1 MNATN
6 PSVSENIVRISI
18 PRDVTSLGRSGSACW
33 TRFCTLTSA
42 MSGFV
47 PVLNVIVS
55 E

>member
-1 MNATN
+1 MNARK
-6 PSVSENIVRISI
+6 PSVSENIVCVRI
-18 PRDVTSLGRSGSACW
+18 PRDVTSLGNSGCACW

-42 MSGFV
+42 ISAFV